1 MLFKEEKVSVWILLV
16 VTIGSSCS
24 SWDFGTARGKVV
36 IFSLHQELT
45 EELSKLK
52 LRERDLKLTS
62 EPPLL
67 LDIENNEMHK
77 VFTKVNQ
84 IKI

>member
-1 MLFKEEKVSVWILLV
+1 M
-16 VTIGSSCS
+16 
-24 SWDFGTARGKVV
+24 V
-36 IFSLHQELT
+36 IFSLCQELT

-84 IKI
+84 IEIWSIWSCFKGDFKVLA

>member
-1 MLFKEEKVSVWILLV
+1 M
-16 VTIGSSCS
+16 
-24 SWDFGTARGKVV
+24 V

-84 IKI
+84 VKKI

>member
-1 MLFKEEKVSVWILLV
+1 M
-16 VTIGSSCS
+16 
-24 SWDFGTARGKVV
+24 V

-52 LRERDLKLTS
+52 LRERDLKLAS

-84 IKI
+84 LKIQSIWSSFKGDFKVLA